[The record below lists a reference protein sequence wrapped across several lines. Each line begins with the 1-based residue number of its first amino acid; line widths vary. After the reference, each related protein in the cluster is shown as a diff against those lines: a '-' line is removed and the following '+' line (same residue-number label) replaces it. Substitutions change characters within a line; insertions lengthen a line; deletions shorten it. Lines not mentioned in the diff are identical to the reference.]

1 MANDIQR
8 EVIEEL
14 RDRIAQLEHELESV
28 RLERDQARRESRAAA
43 GQAAAV
49 VREVGPRAPINPAGH
64 GLCSFCDGEGTY
76 WVHDFEMKC
85 RRCDGTGYAKQD
97 TSELPLS
104 ER

>member
-1 MANDIQR
+1 MSNDIQR
-8 EVIEEL
+8 DVVEEL
-14 RDRIAQLEHELESV
+14 RDRIAQLEQELERV
-28 RLERDQARRESRAAA
+28 TAERDQARRESRAAA

-49 VREVGPRAPINPAGH
+49 VREVGPRARVKSSGG
-64 GLCSFCDGEGTY
+64 GLCAFCDGEGTY

>member
-1 MANDIQR
+1 MSN
-8 EVIEEL
+8 EIERDVVDEL
-14 RDRIAQLEHELESV
+14 RDRIAQLEQA
-28 RLERDQARRESRAAA
+28 LERVTRERDAALRESRAVA

-49 VREVGPRAPINPAGH
+49 VREVGPRAASTGG
-64 GLCSFCDGEGTY
+64 GLCAFCDGEGTY